1 MTTAAPAQNFD
12 NHRKFVPGFHIV
24 AFGLLALN
32 LFYSLY
38 VVVTALSVDSV
49 IALFLAFAVIM
60 VMLYAR
66 LFALGAQDRVIRL
79 EERLRLHE
87 LLPPDQKHNLDE
99 LTTGQLIALRF
110 ASDGEVAA
118 LVTAVCAE
126 GIEDRDEIKK
136 RVTNWRADHQRV

>member
-24 AFGLLALN
+24 AFGLLAIN

-118 LVTAVCAE
+118 LVAAVCAE

>member
-24 AFGLLALN
+24 AFGLLAIN

>member
-24 AFGLLALN
+24 AFGLLAIN

-66 LFALGAQDRVIRL
+66 LFALGA
-79 EERLRLHE
+79 
-87 LLPPDQKHNLDE
+87 
-99 LTTGQLIALRF
+99 
-110 ASDGEVAA
+110 
-118 LVTAVCAE
+118 
-126 GIEDRDEIKK
+126 
-136 RVTNWRADHQRV
+136 